1 MPVVSPDFSLSVETD
16 PNQRVLDLED
26 VCDLEPAPRPAGAI
40 HDLANLLS
48 VIVAVNEA
56 LAEALE
62 PEPKHAELA
71 KVGLLAAERAADL
84 VGQMRG
90 PAPAERALGAPSE
103 RSVPPAGKASGEPA
117 SVLVVDDDPR
127 LLNLMS
133 TAFTRAGYRTFSAK
147 NGRVALQ
154 ILRAAKPDL
163 LVTDIVMPEMEGLAT
178 IREARSASPDTGV
191 IAISGGGQYE
201 RHERFL
207 NWAEGLGADEV
218 LAKPFKISSLLTAA
232 RLVLDRRDGAAVAT
246 H

>member
-1 MPVVSPDFSLSVETD
+1 
-16 PNQRVLDLED
+16 
-26 VCDLEPAPRPAGAI
+26 
-40 HDLANLLS
+40 
-48 VIVAVNEA
+48 
-56 LAEALE
+56 
-62 PEPKHAELA
+62 
-71 KVGLLAAERAADL
+71 
-84 VGQMRG
+84 
-90 PAPAERALGAPSE
+90 
-103 RSVPPAGKASGEPA
+103 
-117 SVLVVDDDPR
+117 VLVVDDDSR